1 MSDNTF
7 GMEANESALMES
19 MLRKKN
25 SGAGQLMESVQRK
38 AEKEKS
44 VLRKIKEKRGLASD
58 TLNED
63 ANPPIHEFVKL
74 VKQGPVSGEPSG
86 LMWSPTTLENILSMY
101 PQKNAISDINTA
113 VSAANQQTGVPVAL
127 VGPGDERGE
136 LFIKTDAKGNFFVA
150 KGDKNPAAYV
160 NPATN
165 QASMARSVPETSSF
179 DKAQINTGDVRHII
193 AGMAED
199 IKALRD
205 EVKSLK
211 EAKSVAIPASS
222 VEPLDEA
229 DDPLAM
235 DNLLVEKMNIQ
246 KQMEGLD
253 DKSKS
258 VIQKLLNAAEA
269 IRNGQAALLD
279 DVATPVAASDTNSV
293 LTESATAVSHAPAV
307 SLDSLHAMLLKTTKS
322 LRSDKGNTQLEHLA
336 DNISTLIAEGLMNNK
351 INSIPLLQETVAA
364 YKKLV
369 K

>member
-1 MSDNTF
+1 MSDNTY

-25 SGAGQLMESVQRK
+25 SSGGQLIESARRK
-38 AEKEKS
+38 AEKEQS

-74 VKQGPVSGEPSG
+74 VKQGPVDGEPSG
-86 LMWSPTTLENILSMY
+86 LMWAPTSVEGILGMY
-101 PQKNAISDINTA
+101 PQKNAISDVNSAI
-113 VSAANQQTGVPVAL
+113 SAANQQTGVAVAL

-136 LFIKTDAKGNFFVA
+136 MFIKTDGKGNFYVA

-165 QASMARSVPETSSF
+165 QDTLARSVPETSSF
-179 DKAQINTGDVRHII
+179 DKPQVNTGDVRHII

-211 EAKSVAIPASS
+211 EAKSVAKPAP
-222 VEPLDEA
+222 ETLDETE
-229 DDPLAM
+229 DPLAM

-269 IRNGQAALLD
+269 IRNGKAALLD
-279 DVATPVAASDTNSV
+279 DVSAPAAAATSTSAM
-293 LTESATAVSHAPAV
+293 LTESAPAVSNAPAV
-307 SLDSLHAMLLKTTKS
+307 SLDSLHAMLLKTTTS
-322 LRSDKGNTQLEHLA
+322 LRSNKGNMQLEHLA

-351 INSIPLLQETVAA
+351 INSLPLLQETVAA